1 MSQIKNNM
9 KKLFLGLAV
18 VSAVALTSCGGNT
31 ETVKTTEAQ
40 EGATST
46 EGATEY
52 ALDTTTSVVNW
63 KGGKTFDDIKKP
75 EEGHYGVVKLKEGS
89 VKVNNGVLESGKLV
103 ADFATFESKDLDA
116 DAESKGKLDGHLKSP
131 DFLDVEKYPTATFE
145 ITAVKAVEGGDYN
158 SEISGNLDFRGTPK
172 NITFKANVSVEGD
185 AVTIKSEEFGINR
198 KDFGITF
205 VGGGGSII
213 KDEVLL
219 QVDLTAKAA
228 VATAEAA
235 Q

>member
-1 MSQIKNNM
+1 M

-18 VSAVALTSCGGNT
+18 VSAVALTSCGGKT
-31 ETVKTTEAQ
+31 ETKEATEAQ

-46 EGATEY
+46 EGAAEF
-52 ALDTTTSVVNW
+52 AVDTTTSLVNW
-63 KGGKTFDDIKKP
+63 KGGKTFDDINKP
-75 EEGHYGVVKLKEGS
+75 EEGHYGVVKLKEGT
-89 VKVNNGVLESGKLV
+89 VKVNNGVLESGKFV
-103 ADFATFESKDLDA
+103 ADFASFESKDLDA
-116 DAESKGKLDGHLKSP
+116 DAENKAKLDGHLKSP